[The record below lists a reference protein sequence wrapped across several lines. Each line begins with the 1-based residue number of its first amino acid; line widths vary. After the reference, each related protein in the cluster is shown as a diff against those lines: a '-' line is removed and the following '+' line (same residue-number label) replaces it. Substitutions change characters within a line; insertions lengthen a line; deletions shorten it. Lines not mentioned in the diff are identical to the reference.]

1 MKYIFSI
8 FLILIFVTEHF
19 YPITKSNL
27 LSSQTNKNEHNICI
41 SACDFPIESSD
52 NNAVNDIWEILKNE
66 LSWNTYNNK
75 VEVQN
80 EIKRINNHGSWYFGY
95 LSAKSR
101 PYIHYVIQELKRRN
115 LPLELA
121 LLPFI
126 ESNYDPNAFSHGSA
140 AGFWQII
147 PGTARQY
154 GVPINSWYDG
164 RRDIVLSTN
173 AALDY
178 LTRLHKFFNGDWLLA
193 IAAYNA
199 GEGTV
204 SYVQKRNATW
214 GKNTDFW
221 SLNLPHETKQYV
233 PRFLALIHIIKNSNS
248 LGIDLPELKNEEQFK
263 ISYWPTQID
272 LTALADIL
280 NISLKEIYKLNPGF
294 NYWQSPP
301 DGPHQILIPVE
312 NDNYMNELINDLPNH
327 KIQWIHYKIRSGDCL
342 SKIAKRYSTTIS
354 LIKKVN
360 RLSTNRIIVNDDLL
374 IPKVVDD
381 TINNDNH
388 EPHYTEYKI
397 KRGDSLWDLSKTFN
411 VSIDKIAIWNN
422 INKEDF
428 LKIGNT
434 IKLYICENQH
444 DISRPETIQKVA
456 YHVKNGDSLIRIA
469 NRFNVSVSELVAWNL
484 KVKKQPELI
493 YPGQYLVIYVDI
505 TQQHF
510 DA

>member
-8 FLILIFVTEHF
+8 FLILIFITEHY
-19 YPITKSNL
+19 YPVTK
-27 LSSQTNKNEHNICI
+27 TNSVQQEIIVNKDNICL

-52 NNAVNDIWEILKNE
+52 KDIVNDIWDMFKNE

-75 VEVQN
+75 SEVQH
-80 EIKRINNHGSWYFGY
+80 EINRINNHGSWYYNY
-95 LSAKSR
+95 LSQQAR
-101 PYIHYVIQELKRRN
+101 PYLHYVIQEIKNRK
-115 LPLELA
+115 LPIELA

-178 LTRLHKFFNGDWLLA
+178 LTRLHKYFGGDWLLA

-204 SYVQKRNATW
+204 SYLQKRNAAW

-233 PRFLALIHIIKNSNS
+233 PRFLALIHIIKNSGA
-248 LGIDLPELKNEEQFK
+248 LGIDLPELKNEEQFN
-263 ISYWPTQID
+263 ITYWPTQID

-280 NISLKEIYKLNPGF
+280 NITLKEIYKLNPGF

-301 DGPHQILIPVE
+301 DGPHQILIPIKHS
-312 NDNYMNELINDLPNH
+312 NYMSELINELPINN
-327 KIQWIHYKIRSGDCL
+327 KIQWIHYRIRSGDCL
-342 SKIAKRYSTTIS
+342 SKIAKMYSTSVSI
-354 LIKKVN
+354 IKKVN
-360 RLSTNRIIVNDDLL
+360 RLTTNRIIVDHELL
-374 IPKVVDD
+374 IPKVV
-381 TINNDNH
+381 NNSNDNH

-397 KRGDSLWDLSKTFN
+397 KSGDSLWDLSKTFN
-411 VSIDKIAIWNN
+411 VSLDKIALWND
-422 INKEDF
+422 IGKKDY

-434 IKLYICENQH
+434 IKLYTCENQH
-444 DISRPETIQKVA
+444 DILRPETIQKVA
-456 YHVKNGDSLIRIA
+456 YHVKNGDSLVRIA
-469 NRFNVSVSELVAWNL
+469 NRFNVSVSELVTWNR
-484 KVKKQPELI
+484 KVKKQPGLI

>member
-8 FLILIFVTEHF
+8 FIILIFVTEHF

-27 LSSQTNKNEHNICI
+27 VSSQTNKNEHNICV

-101 PYIHYVIQELKRRN
+101 PYIHYVIQELKKRN
-115 LPLELA
+115 LPVELA

-204 SYVQKRNATW
+204 SYLQKRNDTW
-214 GKNTDFW
+214 GGNTDFW
-221 SLNLPHETKQYV
+221 SLNLPRETKQYV

-248 LGIDLPELKNEEQFK
+248 LGIDLPELKNEEQFR

-312 NDNYMNELINDLPNH
+312 NANYMNELINDLPNN

-342 SKIAKRYSTTIS
+342 SKIAKRYSTSIS

-381 TINNDNH
+381 TINDD

-411 VSIDKIAIWNN
+411 VSIDKIAIWND

-484 KVKKQPELI
+484 NVKKQPELI